1 MKISDSAIWESP
13 ILRWAGSKRKLIP
26 LLIKFSPG
34 QYNRYVEPFCGSASL
49 FFALRPNMAILG
61 DTNEELIHFYHI
73 LRFHP
78 RILARSSFS
87 IPIKAKTYYKVRAM
101 SPDILSPIEKAA
113 RFFYL
118 NRFCFPRGVKTGRLP
133 NEKHFY
139 RCSIALRKAKILN
152 SDFERT
158 LSMVK
163 ARDFVY
169 LDPPYATKDRRY
181 RGEYGNNCF
190 QYKDVERLLKS
201 IDSISKIGAFF
212 LLSYSYSEDLVNS
225 ISKRWNFRIIDVR
238 RHVSGFAK
246 DREVVKEL
254 IVSNISFGG

>member
-1 MKISDSAIWESP
+1 
-13 ILRWAGSKRKLIP
+13 
-26 LLIKFSPG
+26 
-34 QYNRYVEPFCGSASL
+34 
-49 FFALRPNMAILG
+49 
-61 DTNEELIHFYHI
+61 
-73 LRFHP
+73 
-78 RILARSSFS
+78 
-87 IPIKAKTYYKVRAM
+87 M

-118 NRFCFPRGVKTGRLP
+118 NRFCFNGVYRTNMNGDFNVPRGVRTGRFP
-133 NEKHFY
+133 TEKHFY

-152 SDFERT
+152 SDFEST

-169 LDPPYATKDRRY
+169 LDPPYATNDRRY

-225 ISKRWNFRIIDVR
+225 ISKIWNFRIIDVR

-254 IVSNISFGG
+254 IVSNFSFGG